1 MMAVRMG
8 VTEGRRECTQ
18 KLRQHLRKM
27 GGWEDTEG
35 EGMLQSLYKSTEG
48 RKNHSD
54 SGKFLLKKDGHV
66 ISTYYQ
72 NVEDYHFGYA

>member
-1 MMAVRMG
+1 
-8 VTEGRRECTQ
+8 
-18 KLRQHLRKM
+18 M